1 MWFIWLCKRSALQ
14 VRHCAAE
21 KMNQYLLII
30 YSLIWAMPAYCN
42 ERTAPKFGFIVRL
55 VLKNVVQPVWK
66 AFQLGQL
73 STDNLLSDDRHNIN
87 KLNRMQMQKP
97 NKRDWIMH
105 NLYNC
110 VCLRL
115 WFHHTVSLFLVIIY
129 LNYPQTV
136 WPVYIEQLKQALQSK
151 RTTDSFGSALFRAL
165 IFPGHK
171 WMSCL
176 SAPLPSPEE
185 GSRRR

>member
-1 MWFIWLCKRSALQ
+1 
-14 VRHCAAE
+14 
-21 KMNQYLLII
+21 
-30 YSLIWAMPAYCN
+30 MPAYCN

-115 WFHHTVSLFLVIIY
+115 
-129 LNYPQTV
+129 
-136 WPVYIEQLKQALQSK
+136 
-151 RTTDSFGSALFRAL
+151 
-165 IFPGHK
+165 
-171 WMSCL
+171 
-176 SAPLPSPEE
+176 
-185 GSRRR
+185 